1 MAEMLVVK
9 SKVKDY
15 VAKKKLR
22 TGGDAVD
29 ALNKEVARLLD
40 RAVERAKE
48 DKKGT
53 VKSRHV

>member
-1 MAEMLVVK
+1 MAELLVVK

-22 TGGDAVD
+22 MGGDAVD

-48 DKKGT
+48 DRKGT

>member
-22 TGGDAVD
+22 MGGDAVEV
-29 ALNKEVARLLD
+29 LNREVARLLD
-40 RAVERAKE
+40 RAAERAKE
-48 DKKGT
+48 DRKGT